1 MYAADKDIALSTQDD
16 WVPIREISRVT
27 GVNTVTLRAW
37 ERRYGLLVPRR
48 TEKGH
53 RLYSRDDIS
62 RVQEIQRWLVRG
74 LAIGK
79 VKALLAN
86 TEREYELPP
95 IDSVWLTLVAQFHTA
110 LGNFQRHSLERLIEE
125 TFALYPTEM
134 LADYVVQPVLQTLQ
148 GDEPGKAAQ
157 RAFFT
162 AVLQEYLVAGQQRL
176 RQSAQHAGVVLVSV
190 GANENP
196 LLLHTLNYSL
206 LVHQYQAECLGYLE
220 WCDIQICTEA
230 LSAKILVIIGYEN
243 LNAGGLKLQLDVWR
257 ERSGIPVI
265 VAGNL
270 AQVFNAL
277 ATDPGSGV
285 LTCENHQQVLAAIK
299 QLLKADQKG

>member
-1 MYAADKDIALSTQDD
+1 MSAADKKIASPAQDD

-48 TEKGH
+48 TDKGH
-53 RLYSRDDIS
+53 RLYNSDDIF
-62 RVQEIQRWLVRG
+62 RVQEIQRWLGRG

-86 TEREYELPP
+86 AEREHEFPP
-95 IDSVWLTLVAQFHTA
+95 IDSVWLTLVEQFYIA

-134 LADYVVQPVLQTLQ
+134 LADYVVQPVLQALQ

-176 RQSAQHAGVVLVSV
+176 RQSAQRAGVVLVSI

-206 LVHQYQAECLGYLE
+206 LVHQYQAEYLGYLE
-220 WCDIQICTEA
+220 WRDIQICTEA

-243 LNAGGLKLQLDVWR
+243 LNAGGLKLQLEVWR

-270 AQVFNAL
+270 AQVFDTSV
-277 ATDPGSGV
+277 TDPVSGV
-285 LTCENHQQVLAAIK
+285 LTCEHHQQVLAAIK